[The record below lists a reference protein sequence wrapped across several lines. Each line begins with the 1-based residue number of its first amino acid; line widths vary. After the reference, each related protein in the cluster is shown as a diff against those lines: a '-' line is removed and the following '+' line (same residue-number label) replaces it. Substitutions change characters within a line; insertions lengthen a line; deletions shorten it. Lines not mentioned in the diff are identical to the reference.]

1 MVRRLRRSFYRN
13 AGEISKMN
21 SILFDSFAMLR
32 FFYEETG
39 AERVRELLKEALKN
53 EAPLL
58 ISAINVGEL
67 IYIIRRRSGED
78 AKLQM
83 LVKLKSL
90 GFTILSC
97 PNELIFRAAELKA
110 RYPMS
115 YADTFAVASAIEH
128 NAPLVTGDL
137 EFRQV
142 EHLVKILWV

>member
-1 MVRRLRRSFYRN
+1 MS
-13 AGEISKMN
+13 

-32 FFYEETG
+32 FFYLEPG
-39 AERVRELLKEALKN
+39 AERVRELLKEAVIN
-53 EAPLL
+53 DTPCL

-83 LVKLKSL
+83 LVKLSNL
-90 GFTILSC
+90 GFIILPC
-97 PNELIFRAAELKA
+97 PNDLIFRAAELKA
-110 RYPMS
+110 RFAMS

-128 NAPLVTGDL
+128 NATLVTGDP

-142 EHLVKILWV
+142 EQLVKILWV